1 VDAAF
6 LIVVGAALG
15 LLSVLIGVRL
25 AAGGASARQ
34 IAALVIELWVVF
46 ALWMTVLAATR
57 SAVGAP
63 AGASVWAE
71 VRDVSNRLASLWA
84 GVRYGL
90 GMGLAVG
97 LGACVHLVVTLGRA
111 MGVHPLRVT
120 GGEE

>member
-1 VDAAF
+1 MDAAF
-6 LIVVGAALG
+6 LIVVGAALC

-34 IAALVIELWVVF
+34 ISAPVIELWVVF
-46 ALWMTVLAATR
+46 ALWTAVLAATR

-63 AGASVWAE
+63 AGATVWE
-71 VRDVSNRLASLWA
+71 EMRHLGNRLADLKA

-90 GMGLAVG
+90 GIGLAVG
-97 LGACVHLVVTLGRA
+97 LAACVHLVVTLGRA
-111 MGVHPLRVT
+111 MGGHPFQVR